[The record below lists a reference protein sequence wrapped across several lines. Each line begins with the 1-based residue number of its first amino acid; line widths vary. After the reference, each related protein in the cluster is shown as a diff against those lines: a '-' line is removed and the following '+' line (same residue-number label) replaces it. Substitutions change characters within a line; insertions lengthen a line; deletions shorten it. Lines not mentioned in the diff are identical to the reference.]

1 MLAIPMPL
9 VPIPS
14 FFRLAKTTRTVMHA
28 LRLFILLKFNGILTP
43 NKLFDFKQG
52 PLRAKRVIAKRT
64 AEEHGVEYQI
74 R

>member
-1 MLAIPMPL
+1 
-9 VPIPS
+9 
-14 FFRLAKTTRTVMHA
+14 MHA

-52 PLRAKRVIAKRT
+52 PLRAERVIAKRT